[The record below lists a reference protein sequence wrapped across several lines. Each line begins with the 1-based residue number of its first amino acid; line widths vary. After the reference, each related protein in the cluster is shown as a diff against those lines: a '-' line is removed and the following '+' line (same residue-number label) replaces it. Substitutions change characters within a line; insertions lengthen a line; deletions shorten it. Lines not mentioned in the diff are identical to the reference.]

1 MLSMN
6 IKAISQKILSI
17 IPLRKKTVPQQP
29 FVYCALGDSTVEGF
43 GASSKE
49 KAFPALINQVLKQH
63 FKNTDFYNLGVG
75 GAVVKD
81 VLNSQL
87 KQTIELQPNLVTISI
102 GANNVMRGTRES
114 EFRKQ
119 MRALLEELTSNTQAK
134 VVINNIPDFLAT
146 SFVPKPIQ
154 MVCNFRAKRFNKIIE
169 EESLR
174 LKVTHV
180 DLYTLSKVFAHKN
193 PVFVSQDGFHPSDAG
208 YAMWANTIISYIY
221 QLLFLSDKKMTF
233 KF

>member
-1 MLSMN
+1 MN
-6 IKAISQKILSI
+6 IKSIPKKILSI
-17 IPLRKKTVPQQP
+17 ILRPQKSVLKRK

-63 FKNTDFYNLGVG
+63 FKETDFYNLGVG

-81 VLNSQL
+81 VLNGQL
-87 KQTIELQPNLVTISI
+87 KQTIDLQPDLVTISI

-114 EFRKQ
+114 VFRNQ
-119 MRALLEELTSNTQAK
+119 MRTLLEELTKNTNAK

-146 SFVPKPIQ
+146 SFVPKPIR
-154 MVCNFRAKRFNKIIE
+154 MVCNFRARRFNKIIE

-174 LKVTHV
+174 LNVTHV
-180 DLYTLSKVFAHKN
+180 DLYTLSKVFAHKY
-193 PVFVSQDGFHPSDAG
+193 PVFVSQDGLHPSDAG
-208 YAMWANTIISYIY
+208 YAMWANTIISYLY
-221 QLLFLSDKKMTF
+221 QLLFVADKKLTF
-233 KF
+233 KL